1 MLREVLE
8 LEGLL
13 MVADSRGDETPDAV
27 FTLIKEKIEQL
38 REYTSCLPDVAVDE
52 QFDEQEPVVEPE
64 DEPEY
69 VLEAEPEEEIEPE
82 PEEELEP
89 EPEPEIEPE
98 IEAEP
103 EIEVEPEP
111 EPEEEL
117 EAEPEPEI
125 DPEVEAE
132 PEIEEEPEPEVEIE
146 PEPEEELEPEIVP
159 EIEAEPEPEI
169 IKNVDETSPEA
180 IITLDEAFIRNKAK
194 DLKSAFSLNDTFR
207 FRRELFGNSAADMND
222 AIDLVNAMNSYEEAE
237 DYFINDLGWDAESDE
252 VGEFMEIIRNHFI
265 AE

>member
-38 REYTSCLPDVAVDE
+38 CEYTSCLPDVAVDE
-52 QFDEQEPVVEPE
+52 QVDEQEPVVEHE

-69 VLEAEPEEEIEPE
+69 VLEAEPEEEI
-82 PEEELEP
+82 
-89 EPEPEIEPE
+89 EPEIEPE

-111 EPEEEL
+111 EPELEE
-117 EAEPEPEI
+117 EIVAEPEPEI
-125 DPEVEAE
+125 EPEVEAE
-132 PEIEEEPEPEVEIE
+132 PEIEEDPE
-146 PEPEEELEPEIVP
+146 PEPEEELEAEPEPEIVP

-169 IKNVDETSPEA
+169 IKNVDETAPEA

-265 AE
+265 AQ

>member
-1 MLREVLE
+1 MDEIKSMLREVLE

-52 QFDEQEPVVEPE
+52 QVGEQEPVVEPE

-69 VLEAEPEEEIEPE
+69 VLEAEPEEEIEAE
-82 PEEELEP
+82 PEEELE
-89 EPEPEIEPE
+89 
-98 IEAEP
+98 
-103 EIEVEPEP
+103 
-111 EPEEEL
+111 
-117 EAEPEPEI
+117 
-125 DPEVEAE
+125 PEVEAE
-132 PEIEEEPEPEVEIE
+132 PEIEEEPEPEPEEELKAE
-146 PEPEEELEPEIVP
+146 PEPEVVP
-159 EIEAEPEPEI
+159 EIEAEPEPEF
-169 IKNVDETSPEA
+169 IKNVDETAPDA

-265 AE
+265 AQ

>member
-38 REYTSCLPDVAVDE
+38 REYTSCLPDVAVVE

-64 DEPEY
+64 DEPEDE
-69 VLEAEPEEEIEPE
+69 LEAEPEPE
-82 PEEELEP
+82 QEV
-89 EPEPEIEPE
+89 EPEIEPE
-98 IEAEP
+98 VEAEP
-103 EIEVEPEP
+103 EIEEDPEP

-125 DPEVEAE
+125 
-132 PEIEEEPEPEVEIE
+132 
-146 PEPEEELEPEIVP
+146 VP
-159 EIEAEPEPEI
+159 EIELEPEPEI

-265 AE
+265 AQ

>member
-1 MLREVLE
+1 MDEIKSMLREVLE

-52 QFDEQEPVVEPE
+52 QVDKQEPIVEPE
-64 DEPEY
+64 DEPVY
-69 VLEAEPEEEIEPE
+69 VLEAEPEEEIE
-82 PEEELEP
+82 L
-89 EPEPEIEPE
+89 EIE
-98 IEAEP
+98 
-103 EIEVEPEP
+103 
-111 EPEEEL
+111 
-117 EAEPEPEI
+117 
-125 DPEVEAE
+125 PEVEAE
-132 PEIEEEPEPEVEIE
+132 PEIEEEPELEEE
-146 PEPEEELEPEIVP
+146 LEAEDEPEEEIEAEPEPEIVP

-169 IKNVDETSPEA
+169 IKNVDETAPDA

-265 AE
+265 AQ

>member
-52 QFDEQEPVVEPE
+52 QEPVVEPE

-69 VLEAEPEEEIEPE
+69 VLEAEPEEEIE
-82 PEEELEP
+82 
-89 EPEPEIEPE
+89 
-98 IEAEP
+98 AEP
-103 EIEVEPEP
+103 
-111 EPEEEL
+111 
-117 EAEPEPEI
+117 
-125 DPEVEAE
+125 
-132 PEIEEEPEPEVEIE
+132 
-146 PEPEEELEPEIVP
+146 EPEIVP

-169 IKNVDETSPEA
+169 IKNVDETAPEA

>member
-52 QFDEQEPVVEPE
+52 QVDEEVNEQEPVVEPE

-69 VLEAEPEEEIEPE
+69 VLEAEPEEEIE
-82 PEEELEP
+82 L
-89 EPEPEIEPE
+89 EIE
-98 IEAEP
+98 
-103 EIEVEPEP
+103 
-111 EPEEEL
+111 
-117 EAEPEPEI
+117 
-125 DPEVEAE
+125 PEVEAE
-132 PEIEEEPEPEVEIE
+132 PEIEEEPESELEEEIE
-146 PEPEEELEPEIVP
+146 AEPEEELEPEIVP

-169 IKNVDETSPEA
+169 IKNVDETAPDA

-265 AE
+265 AQ

>member
-52 QFDEQEPVVEPE
+52 QEPVVEPE
-64 DEPEY
+64 DEP
-69 VLEAEPEEEIEPE
+69 EAEPEEEIEPE

-89 EPEPEIEPE
+89 EIEAEPEIEEEPEPEPEEELKAEPEPEIEPDV
-98 IEAEP
+98 EAEP

-111 EPEEEL
+111 E
-117 EAEPEPEI
+117 
-125 DPEVEAE
+125 
-132 PEIEEEPEPEVEIE
+132 
-146 PEPEEELEPEIVP
+146 
-159 EIEAEPEPEI
+159 I
-169 IKNVDETSPEA
+169 IKNVDETAPDA

-265 AE
+265 AQ

>member
-82 PEEELEP
+82 
-89 EPEPEIEPE
+89 I
-98 IEAEP
+98 
-103 EIEVEPEP
+103 
-111 EPEEEL
+111 
-117 EAEPEPEI
+117 
-125 DPEVEAE
+125 EAE
-132 PEIEEEPEPEVEIE
+132 PEIEEEPEPKL
-146 PEPEEELEPEIVP
+146 EEELEPEIVP

-169 IKNVDETSPEA
+169 IKNVDETAPEA

-265 AE
+265 AQ

>member
-52 QFDEQEPVVEPE
+52 EVDEQEPVVEPE
-64 DEPEY
+64 DEPE
-69 VLEAEPEEEIEPE
+69 AEPEEEIEPE
-82 PEEELEP
+82 
-89 EPEPEIEPE
+89 
-98 IEAEP
+98 IEAE
-103 EIEVEPEP
+103 
-111 EPEEEL
+111 L
-117 EAEPEPEI
+117 E
-125 DPEVEAE
+125 PEVEAE
-132 PEIEEEPEPEVEIE
+132 PEIEEDPEPELEEELEAEPEIE
-146 PEPEEELEPEIVP
+146 EDPESELEEEIEAEPEEELEPEIVP

-169 IKNVDETSPEA
+169 IKNVDETAPDA

-265 AE
+265 AQ

>member
-52 QFDEQEPVVEPE
+52 QVGEEVDEQEPVVEPE
-64 DEPEY
+64 DETEY
-69 VLEAEPEEEIEPE
+69 VLEAELEEEIEPE
-82 PEEELEP
+82 
-89 EPEPEIEPE
+89 IEPE
-98 IEAEP
+98 VVAEP
-103 EIEVEPEP
+103 EIEEEPEP

-117 EAEPEPEI
+117 KAEPE
-125 DPEVEAE
+125 PEVEAE
-132 PEIEEEPEPEVEIE
+132 PEIEEEPKSELEEEIE
-146 PEPEEELEPEIVP
+146 AEPEEEPEPEIVP

-169 IKNVDETSPEA
+169 IKNVDETAPET

-265 AE
+265 AQ

>member
-1 MLREVLE
+1 MDEIKSMLREVLE

-52 QFDEQEPVVEPE
+52 QVDKQEPIVEPE

-69 VLEAEPEEEIEPE
+69 VLEA
-82 PEEELEP
+82 
-89 EPEPEIEPE
+89 
-98 IEAEP
+98 
-103 EIEVEPEP
+103 
-111 EPEEEL
+111 
-117 EAEPEPEI
+117 
-125 DPEVEAE
+125 
-132 PEIEEEPEPEVEIE
+132 
-146 PEPEEELEPEIVP
+146 EPEEELEPEIVP

-169 IKNVDETSPEA
+169 IKNVDETAPEA

>member
-52 QFDEQEPVVEPE
+52 QEPVVEPE

-69 VLEAEPEEEIEPE
+69 VLEAEPEEDIEQDVE
-82 PEEELEP
+82 PEE
-89 EPEPEIEPE
+89 EIEPE

-111 EPEEEL
+111 ELEEEL

-125 DPEVEAE
+125 EPEVEVE
-132 PEIEEEPEPEVEIE
+132 PEIEEVPE
-146 PEPEEELEPEIVP
+146 PEPEEEIEAEPEPEIVP

-169 IKNVDETSPEA
+169 IKNVDETAPEA

-265 AE
+265 AQ

>member
-38 REYTSCLPDVAVDE
+38 REYSSCMPDVAVDE
-52 QFDEQEPVVEPE
+52 QVDEQEPVVETE

-69 VLEAEPEEEIEPE
+69 VLEAEPEEELEAE
-82 PEEELEP
+82 PEE
-89 EPEPEIEPE
+89 E

-103 EIEVEPEP
+103 EEEIE
-111 EPEEEL
+111 
-117 EAEPEPEI
+117 
-125 DPEVEAE
+125 PEVEAE
-132 PEIEEEPEPEVEIE
+132 PEIEEEPESELEEEIE
-146 PEPEEELEPEIVP
+146 AEPEEELELEIVP

-169 IKNVDETSPEA
+169 IKNVDETAPDA

-265 AE
+265 AQ

>member
-38 REYTSCLPDVAVDE
+38 SEYTSCLPDVAVDE
-52 QFDEQEPVVEPE
+52 QVGEQEPVVEPE

-69 VLEAEPEEEIEPE
+69 VLEAEPEEEIEAE

-89 EPEPEIEPE
+89 EV
-98 IEAEP
+98 EAEP
-103 EIEVEPEP
+103 EIEEEIEPDL
-111 EPEEEL
+111 EEEL

-132 PEIEEEPEPEVEIE
+132 PEIEEEPE

-169 IKNVDETSPEA
+169 IKNVDETAPDA

-265 AE
+265 AQ

>member
-1 MLREVLE
+1 MDEIKSMLREVLE

-52 QFDEQEPVVEPE
+52 QVGEEVDEQEPVVEPE

-82 PEEELEP
+82 
-89 EPEPEIEPE
+89 

-111 EPEEEL
+111 ELEEEL

-125 DPEVEAE
+125 EPDIEAE
-132 PEIEEEPEPEVEIE
+132 PEIEVEPEPELEEEIE
-146 PEPEEELEPEIVP
+146 AEPEEELEPEIVP

-169 IKNVDETSPEA
+169 IKNVDETAPEA

-265 AE
+265 AQ

>member
-1 MLREVLE
+1 MDEIKSMLREVLE

-52 QFDEQEPVVEPE
+52 QVDEQELVVEPE

-69 VLEAEPEEEIEPE
+69 VLEAEPEEE
-82 PEEELEP
+82 
-89 EPEPEIEPE
+89 
-98 IEAEP
+98 
-103 EIEVEPEP
+103 
-111 EPEEEL
+111 
-117 EAEPEPEI
+117 
-125 DPEVEAE
+125 
-132 PEIEEEPEPEVEIE
+132 
-146 PEPEEELEPEIVP
+146 LEPEIVP
-159 EIEAEPEPEI
+159 EIEAEPEI
-169 IKNVDETSPEA
+169 IKNVDETAPEA

-265 AE
+265 AQ

>member
-1 MLREVLE
+1 MDEIKSMLREVLE

-52 QFDEQEPVVEPE
+52 QEPVVEPE

-89 EPEPEIEPE
+89 EI
-98 IEAEP
+98 
-103 EIEVEPEP
+103 
-111 EPEEEL
+111 
-117 EAEPEPEI
+117 
-125 DPEVEAE
+125 EAE
-132 PEIEEEPEPEVEIE
+132 PEIEEEPE

-169 IKNVDETSPEA
+169 IKNVDETAPDA

-265 AE
+265 AQ

>member
-52 QFDEQEPVVEPE
+52 QEPVVEPE

-82 PEEELEP
+82 
-89 EPEPEIEPE
+89 

-117 EAEPEPEI
+117 KAEPEPEI
-125 DPEVEAE
+125 EPDVEAE
-132 PEIEEEPEPEVEIE
+132 PEIEV
-146 PEPEEELEPEIVP
+146 
-159 EIEAEPEPEI
+159 EPEPEI
-169 IKNVDETSPEA
+169 IKNVDETAPEA

-265 AE
+265 AQ

>member
-27 FTLIKEKIEQL
+27 FTLIKKKIEQL

-52 QFDEQEPVVEPE
+52 EVDEQEPVVEPE
-64 DEPEY
+64 EETEY
-69 VLEAEPEEEIEPE
+69 VLEAEPEEEIEQDV
-82 PEEELEP
+82 
-89 EPEPEIEPE
+89 EPEIDPE
-98 IEAEP
+98 VEAEP
-103 EIEVEPEP
+103 EIEEDPEP

-117 EAEPEPEI
+117 EAEPEPEQ
-125 DPEVEAE
+125 EVVAE
-132 PEIEEEPEPEVEIE
+132 PEIEEEPEPKL
-146 PEPEEELEPEIVP
+146 EEELEPEIVP
-159 EIEAEPEPEI
+159 EIEAEPEI
-169 IKNVDETSPEA
+169 IKNVDETAPEA

-265 AE
+265 AQ

>member
-1 MLREVLE
+1 MRREVLE

-38 REYTSCLPDVAVDE
+38 REDTSCLPDVAV
-52 QFDEQEPVVEPE
+52 DEQEPVVEPE

-89 EPEPEIEPE
+89 EIEAEPEIEEEPEPEPEEELKAEPEPEIEPDV
-98 IEAEP
+98 EAEP

-111 EPEEEL
+111 E
-117 EAEPEPEI
+117 
-125 DPEVEAE
+125 
-132 PEIEEEPEPEVEIE
+132 
-146 PEPEEELEPEIVP
+146 
-159 EIEAEPEPEI
+159 I
-169 IKNVDETSPEA
+169 IKNVDETAPDA

-265 AE
+265 AQ

>member
-38 REYTSCLPDVAVDE
+38 REYTSCLPDVAVGE
-52 QFDEQEPVVEPE
+52 QVDEQEPVVEPE

-69 VLEAEPEEEIEPE
+69 VLEAEPEEEIEQE
-82 PEEELEP
+82 V
-89 EPEPEIEPE
+89 
-98 IEAEP
+98 EAEP

-111 EPEEEL
+111 ELEEEL

-125 DPEVEAE
+125 EAE
-132 PEIEEEPEPEVEIE
+132 PEIEEEPESELEEEIE
-146 PEPEEELEPEIVP
+146 AEPEEELEPEIVP

-169 IKNVDETSPEA
+169 IKNVDETAPDA

-265 AE
+265 AQ

>member
-1 MLREVLE
+1 MDEIKSMLREVLE

-38 REYTSCLPDVAVDE
+38 REYTSCLPDVAVVE

-64 DEPEY
+64 DEPEDE
-69 VLEAEPEEEIEPE
+69 LEAEPEPE
-82 PEEELEP
+82 QEV
-89 EPEPEIEPE
+89 EPEIEPE
-98 IEAEP
+98 VEAEP
-103 EIEVEPEP
+103 EIEEDPEP

-117 EAEPEPEI
+117 EAEPEPEQ
-125 DPEVEAE
+125 EVVAE
-132 PEIEEEPEPEVEIE
+132 LEIEEEPEPEPEEELEAEI
-146 PEPEEELEPEIVP
+146 EPEEELEPEIVP

-169 IKNVDETSPEA
+169 IKNVDETAPEA

-265 AE
+265 AQ

>member
-1 MLREVLE
+1 MDEIKSMLREVLE

-52 QFDEQEPVVEPE
+52 QVDEQEPIVEPE

-69 VLEAEPEEEIEPE
+69 VLEAEPEEELEAEPEEEIEAE

-89 EPEPEIEPE
+89 EIEEEPEL
-98 IEAEP
+98 
-103 EIEVEPEP
+103 
-111 EPEEEL
+111 EEEL

-132 PEIEEEPEPEVEIE
+132 PEIEEEPE

-169 IKNVDETSPEA
+169 IKNVDETAPEA